1 MTTCTCFL
9 EKRLTGSFQGPR
21 STCTPLARYAPK
33 SEVRR
38 LQTCKAI
45 YPLSR
50 APGDSIESGFALSAL
65 QSPAA
70 CAREAREAAIFYIH
84 VLLHLSTLP
93 VAGDVGFPIVF
104 WGGSYRI
111 RILMYR
117 YVSCM
122 YPVGYTYLECIL
134 MYLKC
139 IINYALLHSKRI
151 HVS

>member
-93 VAGDVGFPIVF
+93 VAGDVGFPSVF

-117 YVSCM
+117 DVSTCM
-122 YPVGYTYLECIL
+122 YPDCTCIL
-134 MYLKC
+134 MCPVHIHQDTSRYMYIKIHLYL
-139 IINYALLHSKRI
+139 
-151 HVS
+151 